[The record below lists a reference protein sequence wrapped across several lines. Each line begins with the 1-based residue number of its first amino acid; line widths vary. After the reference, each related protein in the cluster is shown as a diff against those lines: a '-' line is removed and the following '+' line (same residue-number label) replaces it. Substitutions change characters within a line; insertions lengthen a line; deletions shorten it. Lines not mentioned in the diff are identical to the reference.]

1 MTKLMIAV
9 TADNSA
15 PNKAFL
21 GKYSDSTTLEGA
33 VQVHAHAFGAM
44 EKYCHAFDDMAVYH
58 MDVMPLLDKA
68 SERLSLGA
76 RYVQGGNV
84 VTGSLYGEPCLV
96 SLYGLCKEVYAQHG
110 QAGLSL
116 MKTVDP
122 RFARYCA

>member
-1 MTKLMIAV
+1 MTTLMIAV
-9 TADNSA
+9 TGANSA
-15 PNKAFL
+15 PNDVFL
-21 GKYSDSTTLEGA
+21 GKHGDPSTLDGA
-33 VQVHAHAFGAM
+33 VRVRAHALGVM

-68 SERLSLGA
+68 SERLSLGS

-96 SLYGLCKEVYAQHG
+96 SLYELCKEVYAQHG

-116 MKTVDP
+116 MKEVDP
-122 RFARYCA
+122 RFSHYCA